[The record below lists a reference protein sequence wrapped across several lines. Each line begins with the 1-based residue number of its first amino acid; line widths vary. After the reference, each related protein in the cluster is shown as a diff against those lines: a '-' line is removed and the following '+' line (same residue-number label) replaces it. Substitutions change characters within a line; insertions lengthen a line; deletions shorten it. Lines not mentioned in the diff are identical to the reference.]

1 MSMQYAR
8 IKIDFEKEMGK
19 MKEYKMAVLKI
30 GSVTVQAEDVQ
41 EAKDQVQQLS
51 MDQIQWLSKEEGDLE
66 NYLITGIEEKEIVE
80 EEKNSMFELLKEQWD
95 DVLLH
100 AKEEHDIMDVSF
112 ATWLRPLKIYAVDG
126 NVVKISAP
134 DEQMLRYIKIKYG
147 TILQVSIEEVTGFDC
162 TVEFVTED
170 DIKKLSV

>member
-1 MSMQYAR
+1 MSMQYVK

-19 MKEYKMAVLKI
+19 MKEYKIAVLKI
-30 GSVTVQAEDVQ
+30 GSVTVRAEDMQ
-41 EAKDQVQQLS
+41 EAKDQLQQLS
-51 MDQIQWLSKEEGDLE
+51 MDQIHWLSKEEGALE

-95 DVLLH
+95 DILLH

-126 NVVKISAP
+126 NVIKIATP

-147 TILQVSIEEVTGFDC
+147 MILRLSIEEVTGFDC

-170 DIKKLSV
+170 DNKELSV